1 VTVTNNIYRIL
12 SDPTRRNILHILSE
26 GERTQSEIV
35 ERFNISQP
43 AINKQLRIIKEEG
56 FIQERRTG
64 RYRLY
69 SLDST
74 AFASAYQ
81 AMVDEIGSMLDKT
94 LVDLKR
100 YVENEEEEN
109 D

>member
-1 VTVTNNIYRIL
+1 MTNNIYRVL
-12 SDPTRRNILHILSE
+12 SDPTRRKILHILSE

-35 ERFNISQP
+35 EKFDISQP

-69 SLDST
+69 SLDT
-74 AFASAYQ
+74 GTFRYAYQ
-81 AMVDEIGSMLDKT
+81 AMIDEIGSMLDNT
-94 LVDLKR
+94 LLDLKR
-100 YVENEEEEN
+100 YVENEEEE
-109 D
+109 DE